1 MKYTFTFLILVF
13 FLSSCSKSMVHTW
26 NIDKLEIKRENG
38 KNSTYDNIGTI
49 TFNKN
54 GTGNNN
60 FNIIES
66 EEIDTASFKWEE
78 SDGNIL
84 LKPLKKEDSSRLF
97 KAWIITEREAKKQVW
112 KSTNGKNDIEI
123 LVISRN

>member
-84 LKPLKKEDSSRLF
+84 LKPLDR
-97 KAWIITEREAKKQVW
+97 
-112 KSTNGKNDIEI
+112 KSTRLNSSH
-123 LVISRN
+123 VAISYAVF

>member
-1 MKYTFTFLILVF
+1 
-13 FLSSCSKSMVHTW
+13 MVHTW

-38 KNSTYDNIGTI
+38 KNSTYNNIGTI

-66 EEIDTASFKWEE
+66 DEVDTASFKWEE

-84 LKPLKKEDSSRLF
+84 LKALKKEESSRLF
-97 KAWIITEREAKKQVW
+97 KAWIVTKKDSKKQIW